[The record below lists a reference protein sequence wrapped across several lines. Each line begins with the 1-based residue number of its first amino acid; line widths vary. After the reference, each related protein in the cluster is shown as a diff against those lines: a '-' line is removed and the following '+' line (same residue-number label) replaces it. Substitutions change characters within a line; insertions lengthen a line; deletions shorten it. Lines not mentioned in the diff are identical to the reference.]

1 MLLDVI
7 RQVTSP
13 AVNRVKHRF
22 VIPVYTSS
30 KRYASFT
37 VICETCRTA
46 GRQAYQPVFCT
57 LKQQLLHLQLL
68 RCTTACLYICRAEQ

>member
-1 MLLDVI
+1 M

-22 VIPVYTSS
+22 IIPVYTSS

-37 VICETCRTA
+37 AICEMCRTA
-46 GRQAYQPVFCT
+46 GRQANQPACCT
-57 LKQQLLHLQLL
+57 LKQQPLHPQPL
-68 RCTTACLYICRAEQ
+68 RCTTACLYICLAEQ